1 MPAIAAQNLQIAYE
15 GKIIVPDLS
24 VMFPQG
30 EITALL
36 GPNGSGKSTVLR
48 TLARLMQPSQ
58 GAIYLHG
65 RNISQIPT
73 KELAK
78 QLTIL
83 PQSSEAPLGITV
95 WELIGY
101 GRYPHQNLLGGFSQ
115 KDIAAMEWALAV
127 TNLEP
132 LADRIVD
139 TLSGGERQRTWIAMA
154 LAQQTQVLL
163 LDEPTTFL
171 DIRHQLEVLAL
182 VRRLNQE
189 HEITVVWVLHDLNQ
203 AAAYSDRL
211 IMLKQGK
218 LVAVG
223 TPPEVMTASNI
234 QQVFGVEMTVI
245 PHPIS
250 GYPTCLPCHMGT
262 GDWVL
267 GSRGISSK

>member
-1 MPAIAAQNLQIAYE
+1 MDYAPPTVIASQNLQIAYD

-24 VMFPQG
+24 VAFSLG

-48 TLARLMQPSQ
+48 TLARLMQPSK
-58 GAIYLHG
+58 GTIYLHG
-65 RNISQIPT
+65 RDISHIPT

-83 PQSSEAPLGITV
+83 PQSSEAPPGVTV

-127 TNLEP
+127 TGLEP
-132 LADRIVD
+132 LANRIVD
-139 TLSGGERQRTWIAMA
+139 TLSGGERQRAWIAMA

-171 DIRHQLEVLAL
+171 DIRHQIEVLAL

-189 HEITVVWVLHDLNQ
+189 HGITVGWVLHDLNQ

-211 IMLKQGK
+211 IMLQQGK
-218 LVAVG
+218 IVTVG
-223 TPPEVMTASNI
+223 TPQEVMTASNI

-245 PHPIS
+245 PHPIN
-250 GYPTCLPCHMGT
+250 GYPTCLPCH
-262 GDWVL
+262 L
-267 GSRGISSK
+267 GIPQGELSR

>member
-1 MPAIAAQNLQIAYE
+1 MSAIASQNLQIAYD
-15 GKIIVPDLS
+15 GKIIVADLS
-24 VMFPQG
+24 VTFPLG

-48 TLARLMQPSQ
+48 TLARLIPANK
-58 GAIYLHG
+58 GAIYLNG
-65 RNISQIPT
+65 RNITQIPT
-73 KELAK
+73 KELAR

-83 PQSSEAPLGITV
+83 PQSSEAPPSVTV

-101 GRYPHQNLLGGFSQ
+101 GRYPHQNLLGGFSP

-127 TNLEP
+127 TGLEP

-139 TLSGGERQRTWIAMA
+139 SLSGGERQRAWIAMA

-171 DIRHQLEVLAL
+171 DIRHQIEVLGL

-189 HEITVVWVLHDLNQ
+189 HGITVGWVLHDLNQ

-211 IMLKQGK
+211 IMLKQGTV
-218 LVAVG
+218 VAVG
-223 TPPEVMTASNI
+223 TPKEVITASTI
-234 QQVFGVEMTVI
+234 QQVFDVEMTVI
-245 PHPIS
+245 PHPIN
-250 GYPTCLPCHMGT
+250 GYPTCLPCH
-262 GDWVL
+262 L
-267 GSRGISSK
+267 GIGY